1 MTYAGFWK
9 RFAAAIVDVLITGT
23 FAGIYA
29 ALGSLFYDFGM
40 DTAGSYF
47 AGDAL
52 FVAVMIGFLI
62 CYLSIDWLY
71 YAIMESSSLQ
81 ATLGKLALGIIV
93 TDLKGNR
100 ISFARAS
107 GRHFAKM
114 ISRMTAYI
122 GYVMAAFTE
131 RKQTLHDMMAGC
143 IIVNKEDR
151 EEN

>member
-1 MTYAGFWK
+1 MTYARFWR
-9 RFAAAIVDVLITGT
+9 RFAAAIVDVLVTGT

-29 ALGSLFYDFGM
+29 ALGAWFYDFGM
-40 DTAGSYF
+40 NTAGSYF

-52 FVAVMIGFLI
+52 FVTVMIGFLI

-71 YAIMESSSLQ
+71 YAIMESSNLR
-81 ATLGKLALGIIV
+81 ATLGKLAVGIAV

-143 IIVNKEDR
+143 IIVNKEDCR
-151 EEN
+151 EN

>member
-29 ALGSLFYDFGM
+29 ALGAWFYDFGM

-47 AGDAL
+47 AADAL
-52 FVAVMIGFLI
+52 FLTVMIGFLI

-81 ATLGKLALGIIV
+81 ATLGKLAVGIAV

-131 RKQTLHDMMAGC
+131 RRQTLHDMMAGC

-151 EEN
+151 GEE